1 MKNILVRKQESRP
14 FPSAESP
21 HGNRPWAI
29 WKPTRRCRTLAT
41 IFPGGQPSRR
51 HFPIASDASEGAA
64 SPPPPGAAAAPPPR
78 PGAATPPSLHPRRWL
93 LLRHPSAA
101 RPPRRCNRSASS
113 WICSS
118 ASSSASG
125 RRRSAPPPPR
135 PGYATPSYRCVVR
148 LPQLPVPHL
157 PVQDP
162 APRYSPSS
170 PPSPVRLMVAEP
182 WCTIPPAAAPGSGC
196 AVATH
201 CTVKWL
207 VIFGHNLQ
215 SNLIFVI

>member
-1 MKNILVRKQESRP
+1 MHFVKVSNPIHDFST
-14 FPSAESP
+14 
-21 HGNRPWAI
+21 G
-29 WKPTRRCRTLAT
+29 PTLP
-41 IFPGGQPSRR
+41 IPGTGR
-51 HFPIASDASEGAA
+51 HFLIVSDASEGAA

>member
-1 MKNILVRKQESRP
+1 MSNPIHDFSR
-14 FPSAESP
+14 
-21 HGNRPWAI
+21 NRPWAI
-29 WKPTRRCRTLAT
+29 WKPTRRCRTLST

-64 SPPPPGAAAAPPPR
+64 SPPPPPPGAAAAPPPR

-125 RRRSAPPPPR
+125 RRRSAPPPPPTAGPPPPR
-135 PGYATPSYRCVVR
+135 PR
-148 LPQLPVPHL
+148 
-157 PVQDP
+157 
-162 APRYSPSS
+162 
-170 PPSPVRLMVAEP
+170 
-182 WCTIPPAAAPGSGC
+182 SGT
-196 AVATH
+196 A
-201 CTVKWL
+201 
-207 VIFGHNLQ
+207 LQ
-215 SNLIFVI
+215 SFVASVSCPTDGGGTLVHNSPCSGSWFRMCSGYTLYSQVVSYLRP